1 MAVRGAVIALW
12 LAAGCASAAQPEL
25 LTDRTAP
32 ARQASDAALLKSL
45 DRDAFLNGGYAGPT
59 GRLGYRLM
67 SPAHVQDGKRY
78 PLVIVLH
85 GSGAIG
91 DDNISQLGALAM
103 SWAAPAI
110 RKRYPAYILVPQFAE
125 RSANYAPS
133 AADGLLAATP
143 GPNLPSLHALVDL
156 LKPQFAI
163 DTDRIYVTGF
173 SMGASAATQAVLQRQ
188 DMFAAAVAY
197 SGIAPERAS
206 AAQLK
211 DLPLLLVH
219 GDADT
224 ENPIEPDR
232 ALFAALQRQPGG
244 ARARLLEYR
253 GLGHTVP
260 ADLLLSTS
268 WRDWLFAQKLGKGQ

>member
-1 MAVRGAVIALW
+1 MSLRAAVFTL
-12 LAAGCASAAQPEL
+12 LLSAGCACAAQPEL
-25 LTDRTAP
+25 VTVRSTP
-32 ARQASDAALLKSL
+32 ARQAADAALLKSL
-45 DRDAFLNGGYAGPT
+45 DRDVFDNGSYAGPT
-59 GRLGYRLM
+59 GTLGYRLM
-67 SPAHVQDGKRY
+67 APAAPQPGKRY
-78 PLVIVLH
+78 PLIIVLH

-91 DDNISQLGALAM
+91 NDNSSQLGALAM
-103 SWAAPAI
+103 SWSAPAI

-133 AADGLLAATP
+133 AADGLLAAKP
-143 GPNLPSLHALVDL
+143 GPNLPTLHALVET

-163 DTDRIYVTGF
+163 DPDRIYVTGF
-173 SMGASAATQAVLQRQ
+173 SMGASAATQAVLQDQ
-188 DMFAAAVAY
+188 NIYAAAVAF
-197 SGIAPERAS
+197 SGIAPERAN

-244 ARARLLEYR
+244 AKARLLEYR
-253 GLGHTVP
+253 GLEHTVP
-260 ADLLLSTS
+260 ADMLLATA
-268 WRDWLFAQKLGKGQ
+268 WRDWLFAQHKK

>member
-1 MAVRGAVIALW
+1 MFLRGAVITVL
-12 LAAGCASAAQPEL
+12 LAATCASAAQPEL
-25 LTDRTAP
+25 VTDRTTP
-32 ARQASDAALLKSL
+32 ARQAADAALLKSL
-45 DRDAFLNGGYAGPT
+45 DRDVFSNGSYAGPT
-59 GRLGYRLM
+59 GTLGYRMM
-67 SPAHVQDGKRY
+67 SPAVLQPGKRY
-78 PLVIVLH
+78 PLIIVLH

-91 DDNISQLGALAM
+91 NDNSSQLGALAM
-103 SWAAPAI
+103 SWSAPVI

-133 AADGLLAATP
+133 AADGLLAAKP
-143 GPNLPSLHALVDL
+143 GPNLPTLRALVET

-173 SMGASAATQAVLQRQ
+173 SMGASAATQAVLQDQ
-188 DMFAAAVAY
+188 NMYAAAVAF
-197 SGIAPERAS
+197 SGIAPDRTA

-219 GDADT
+219 GEADT

-244 ARARLLEYR
+244 AKARMLEYR
-253 GLGHTVP
+253 GMEHTVP
-260 ADLLLSTS
+260 ADMLLATA
-268 WRDWLFAQKLGKGQ
+268 WRDWLFAQHKR

>member
-1 MAVRGAVIALW
+1 MVLRGVVLALM

-32 ARQASDAALLKSL
+32 ARQASDAAMLKSL
-45 DRDAFLNGGYAGPT
+45 SRDVFLNGSYAGPT
-59 GRLGYRLM
+59 GTLSYRLLE
-67 SPAHVQDGKRY
+67 PADVQPGKRY

-85 GSGAIG
+85 GSDAIG
-91 DDNISQLGALAM
+91 NDNISQLGALAM
-103 SWAAPAI
+103 SWTAPAI

-133 AADGLLAATP
+133 AADGLLASRP
-143 GPNLPSLHALVDL
+143 GPNLPSVAALVED

-163 DTDRIYVTGF
+163 DPDRIYITGF
-173 SMGASAATQAVLQRQ
+173 SMGASAATQAVLQRR
-188 DMFAAAVAY
+188 DLFAAAVAF
-197 SGIAPERAS
+197 SGIAPERAA

-224 ENPIEPDR
+224 ENSIEPDR

-244 ARARLLEYR
+244 AKARMLEYR
-253 GLGHTVP
+253 GMEHTVP
-260 ADLLLSTS
+260 ADMLLAPA
-268 WRDWLFAQKLGKGQ
+268 WRDWLFAQRQGKGR